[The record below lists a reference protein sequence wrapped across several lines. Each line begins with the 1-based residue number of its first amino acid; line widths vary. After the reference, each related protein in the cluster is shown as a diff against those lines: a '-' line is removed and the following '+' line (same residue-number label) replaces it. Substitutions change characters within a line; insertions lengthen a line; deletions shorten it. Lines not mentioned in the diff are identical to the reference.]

1 MLFGVGEAVAYTWNA
16 FRSGRAT
23 EMAAMG
29 FTLGQ
34 ILVAGNWHSV
44 DMFKYIRETEADALE
59 CFRQV
64 SEKSD
69 EEEE

>member
-1 MLFGVGEAVAYTWNA
+1 MAYTWNA
-16 FRSGRAT
+16 FRSGRAI

-34 ILVAGNWHSV
+34 VLAAGDFHSV
-44 DMFKYIRETEADALE
+44 AMLKYIRETEADAVE
-59 CFRQV
+59 CLRQA
-64 SEKSD
+64 SDNSD